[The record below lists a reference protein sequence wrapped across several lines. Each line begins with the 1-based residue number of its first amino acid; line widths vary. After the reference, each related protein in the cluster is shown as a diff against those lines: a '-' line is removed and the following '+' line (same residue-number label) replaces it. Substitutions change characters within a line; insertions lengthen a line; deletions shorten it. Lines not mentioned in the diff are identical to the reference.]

1 MKFFNEYF
9 LSKCEQMRSFLL
21 ICFHLLK
28 KPFLENF
35 MEIFTSVIEDMFL
48 NKIVSSRFR
57 VHKTL

>member
-1 MKFFNEYF
+1 
-9 LSKCEQMRSFLL
+9 MRSFLL

-28 KPFLENF
+28 KPFMENF